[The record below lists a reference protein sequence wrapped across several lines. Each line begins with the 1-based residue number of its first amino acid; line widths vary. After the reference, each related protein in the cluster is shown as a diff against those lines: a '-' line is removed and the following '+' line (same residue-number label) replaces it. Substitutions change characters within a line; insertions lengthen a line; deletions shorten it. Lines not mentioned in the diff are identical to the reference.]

1 MNGTELGTFCEEI
14 NGGASIGSTL
24 LFQFINLAKAMVEQ
38 TRPWMLLRYTDA
50 SKSVT
55 ADNTWETA
63 IDLSTIAR
71 FNRFYGETPI
81 KLFDGANGIQY
92 FRQVPFDKRL
102 EHRNTPGTFVY
113 DEANATLYLNG
124 TVQFAGTLYIDHV
137 KDSPEI
143 TNDDSSSWAFPSW
156 AHPLLGF
163 YAVAINKGGVDY
175 DDINARMAPENR
187 AQAKV
192 IIDRLEWLDNEKQLQ
207 AQRGVDP
214 YADPARGYRSGAIDL
229 G

>member
-1 MNGTELGTFCEEI
+1 MTGPELETFCEEI
-14 NGGASIGSTL
+14 NGGASIGATV

-38 TRPWMLLRYTDA
+38 TRPWVALLYTDT
-50 SKSVT
+50 SKTVAT
-55 ADNTWETA
+55 GNTWQTA
-63 IDLSTIAR
+63 IDLSTVAR

-81 KLFDGANGIQY
+81 KVFDGNNSFQRY
-92 FRQVPFDKRL
+92 RQVPFNERL
-102 EHRNTPGTFVY
+102 LYRNTPGTFVY
-113 DEANATLYLNG
+113 DEANKTLYLNG
-124 TVQFAGTLYIDHV
+124 TVQFAGTLYIDHI

-143 TNDDSSSWAFPSW
+143 TNDDSSSWIFPSW

-192 IIDRLEWLDNEKQLQ
+192 ITDRLEWLDNEKQLQ
-207 AQRGVDP
+207 AQQNIDP
-214 YADPARGYRSGAIDL
+214 YQSDDAWRPGAIYIS
-229 G
+229 

>member
-1 MNGTELGTFCEEI
+1 MTGTELETFCEEL
-14 NGGASIGSTL
+14 NGGASIGATV

-50 SKSVT
+50 SVSVAAGT
-55 ADNTWETA
+55 AWQTA
-63 IDLSTIAR
+63 IDLSGIAR
-71 FNRFYGETPI
+71 FSRFYGDTPI

-92 FRQVPFDKRL
+92 FRHVPFDRRL
-102 EHRNTPGTFVY
+102 KYRNSPGTFVY
-113 DEANATLYLNG
+113 DEATKYLYLNG

-143 TNDDSSSWAFPSW
+143 TNDDGSSWIFPSW

-175 DDINARMAPENR
+175 DEIHARMSPENR
-187 AQAKV
+187 AQAK
-192 IIDRLEWLDNEKQLQ
+192 IITDRLEWLDSEKQLQ
-207 AQRGVDP
+207 AQQSIDP
-214 YADPARGYRSGAIDL
+214 YQQDGGYRSGAIDL

>member
-1 MNGTELGTFCEEI
+1 MTGPELETFCEEI

-38 TRPWMLLRYTDA
+38 SRPWMALRYTDI

-55 ADNTWETA
+55 TANTWQTA

-71 FNRFYGETPI
+71 FNRFYGEEPI
-81 KLFDGANGIQY
+81 KLFDGTNGVQS
-92 FRQVPFDKRL
+92 FRQVPWHQRL
-102 EHRNTPGTFVY
+102 DYRNTSGTFVY
-113 DEANATLYLNG
+113 DEANKILYLNG
-124 TVQFAGTLYIDHV
+124 TVQFAGTLYIDHI
-137 KDSPEI
+137 KDSPDI
-143 TNDDSSSWAFPSW
+143 TDDDSSSWVFPSW

-175 DDINARMAPENR
+175 DDVNARMAPDNR
-187 AQAKV
+187 AQANA
-192 IIDRLEWLDNEKQLQ
+192 ILQRLEAWDAEKQLQ
-207 AQRGVDP
+207 AQQNIDP
-214 YADPARGYRSGAIDL
+214 YQAGNDYTPGAINI